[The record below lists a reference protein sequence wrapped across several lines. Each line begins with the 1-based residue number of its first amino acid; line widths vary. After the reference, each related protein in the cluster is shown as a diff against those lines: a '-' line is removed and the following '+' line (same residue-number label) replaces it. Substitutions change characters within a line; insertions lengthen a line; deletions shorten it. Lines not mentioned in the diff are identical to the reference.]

1 MYKSALE
8 LAADDLLLANPARA
22 KRGAPGNFT
31 PLELAK
37 RKRSEPDISTI
48 IPTELTEDQAEIRA
62 MTTGHKLG
70 AKRKENLGGLSGN
83 PEIVSSKEPRPQT
96 FRLRQVAEACIDA
109 GLDPAAEIL
118 RALTERVPVLDRSGQ
133 PVLDHSGEPLTIDRV
148 DAETRLRTLN
158 ELLQYVQPKLKA
170 VEVKLSGHLE
180 LTTEQL
186 DSRLG
191 SLLAKAAGARA

>member
-1 MYKSALE
+1 
-8 LAADDLLLANPARA
+8 
-22 KRGAPGNFT
+22 
-31 PLELAK
+31 
-37 RKRSEPDISTI
+37 
-48 IPTELTEDQAEIRA
+48 

-70 AKRKENLGGLSGN
+70 ATRKQSLGGLSGN
-83 PEIVSSKEPRPQT
+83 PEIVSSKEQRPQT

-109 GLDPAAEIL
+109 GLDPAFEIL

-180 LTTEQL
+180 LTSEQL